1 MARRADMV
9 RAMREKGL
17 TYEEIGQILGIRKQ
31 AVWDSV
37 NKPIKPNNGIHRDT
51 ILKVKYIGLRNWML
65 DNMVCLSNLEK
76 RCGSTKLHASLIKEF
91 EPSKK
96 TIDAILRVTGLTYEE
111 CFKEEENDYD

>member
-17 TYEEIGQILGIRKQ
+17 TYEEIGQILGISKQ
-31 AVWDSV
+31 AVWESINV
-37 NKPIKPNNGIHRDT
+37 TRGFNNGIHRNV
-51 ILKVKYIGLRNWML
+51 ILKIKYIGLRNWML
-65 DNMVCLSNLEK
+65 DNLVCISELEK
-76 RCGSTKLHASLIKEF
+76 RCGRTKLYASLIKEY

-111 CFKEEENDYD
+111 CFKEEENKV